1 MHDINI
7 ATDRRALVLCV
18 EDEKYIREEL
28 VRELMR
34 SGYEVIEADNGL
46 AAIELLKK
54 REPDLPDLI
63 VSDIL
68 MPEMDGLEF
77 LNQVR
82 SGSERLSSIPFLF
95 LSALSDRD
103 RILEAYRSGV
113 DEYLIKPIDIGVFIS
128 QIEAKLRL
136 VRRIENRRQT
146 ASLGENAKKLS
157 PRELDVL
164 TQLVDG
170 KKNADI
176 ATTLRL
182 SDHTVNDYIKSLFK
196 KLNVHSRAEAVKEAI
211 KNKIINP

>member
-54 REPDLPDLI
+54 REPDLI

-103 RILEAYRSGV
+103 RILDAYRSGV

-170 KKNADI
+170 KKNAEI
-176 ATTLRL
+176 ATTLQL